1 MQHQP
6 AALDAEL
13 ETRLVFRRRRL
24 QLKQHRPVDRLDINP
39 AVLNGFEG
47 VSKLEDL
54 AGRIFRIGVGA
65 RRGIGS

>member
-1 MQHQP
+1 MQFQP
-6 AALDAEL
+6 TAFDREIKAS
-13 ETRLVFRRRRL
+13 LVLCWRRL
-24 QLKQHRPVDRLDINP
+24 QLKQERPVDRLDINP